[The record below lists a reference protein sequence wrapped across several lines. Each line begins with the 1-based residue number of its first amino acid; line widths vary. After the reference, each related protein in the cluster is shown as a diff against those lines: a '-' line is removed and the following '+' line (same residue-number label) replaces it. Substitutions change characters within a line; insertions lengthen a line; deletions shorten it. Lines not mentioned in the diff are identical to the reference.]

1 MSQFFESI
9 KWQDGEFYLLDLHQ
23 KRVDRTMQQ
32 HFPNA
37 EKIDLKSVLNV
48 PNGIKTGLF
57 KVKVIYDYELIS
69 VSFDAYKVKKHKQ
82 VKLVENDTI
91 SYSFKST
98 NRADLE
104 KPMHGNVDFDDV
116 IFVKNG
122 LLSDASYSNIVLFDN
137 QKWFTPKECLFEG
150 VKRKSLLNSGKIE
163 EKSIKVDDL
172 KLFSK
177 IAFIN
182 AMRDSEYV
190 YDLELNGN
198 QLHLKESTCDI

>member
-23 KRVDRTMQQ
+23 KRVDRTMQK

-91 SYSFKST
+91 SYAFKST

-122 LLSDASYSNIVLFDN
+122 LLSDASYSNIVFFDN
-137 QKWFTPKECLFEG
+137 QKWYTPMECLFEG

-177 IAFIN
+177 IAFVN
-182 AMRDSEYV
+182 AMRDFEYV
-190 YDLELNGN
+190 YDFELNGN
-198 QLHLKESTCDI
+198 QLYLKESSCDI